1 MPINLSQELLLVDIT
16 AVFEFRLLLVFGHDG
31 LERGARRITW
41 DYIGPREFKTDEIDT
56 GNSPGGVG
64 WSSTVWRSA
73 DDSEIEL
80 ISIHRKKLFCRFFCF
95 YPASLSYVFDL
106 HSWFVIYSGESVEF
120 GRWEPW
126 GKKVDG
132 HLVDAKSDG
141 ETDKQRRVIQ
151 AGQWAYKSPSGGT
164 TPTPGKVHSKDAE
177 AGGGSRIR
185 HLRTPQNHRA
195 PAARRG

>member
-1 MPINLSQELLLVDIT
+1 MPINLSQEFLLVDIT

-41 DYIGPREFKTDEIDT
+41 DYIGPRELKTDEIDT

-95 YPASLSYVFDL
+95 YPASLSYVFDF
-106 HSWFVIYSGESVEF
+106 HSWFVIYGGESVEF

-132 HLVDAKSDG
+132 HLADAKSG
-141 ETDKQRRVIQ
+141 RRNGQ
-151 AGQWAYKSPSGGT
+151 ATKGDPSGAVGLQ
-164 TPTPGKVHSKDAE
+164 VSF
-177 AGGGSRIR
+177 GGNNSNSWKSA
-185 HLRTPQNHRA
+185 Q
-195 PAARRG
+195 